1 MMMRLCDQRGMEAA
15 TVPRHLLMG
24 IVLLVVGLS
33 ASSAEAAKA
42 SARLVLL
49 DQWVAQGSPVWL
61 RARLVSGTGSLIQS
75 VIGGERVEFQ
85 VNNQSLGPALTG
97 GDGLAAAR
105 YAPPKTGTYTIKVKL
120 VDNPR
125 YDAEEAE
132 ALLLYGAV
140 PRKVIVV
147 SMEATQTPPKPPRF
161 PFSQPES
168 SKPMPKA
175 AQVLTELSK
184 KYQLIY
190 MQGGE
195 EAQILSTRR
204 WLSEQD
210 FPQAPLFIWR
220 LAEAEEARTDQV
232 AEELGA
238 YQALGRFSLGVTR
251 SFAEAL
257 AFQSLGI
264 PAVVIVEEDEEVEI
278 PKGARTATDWDAVP
292 ALIQ

>member
-1 MMMRLCDQRGMEAA
+1 
-15 TVPRHLLMG
+15 MG
-24 IVLLVVGLS
+24 TVLLVVGFG
-33 ASSAEAAKA
+33 AESAEAGKA
-42 SARLVLL
+42 STRLVLL

-61 RARLVSGTGSLIQS
+61 RARLLSGTGSLIQS
-75 VIGGERVEFQ
+75 VISGERVEFQ
-85 VNNQSLGPALTG
+85 VNGQSLGPVLTG
-97 GDGLAAAR
+97 GDGLAVVR
-105 YAPPKTGTYTIKVKL
+105 YAPSKTGAYTIKAVL
-120 VDNPR
+120 VSNPR
-125 YDAEEAE
+125 YEAEEAE

-147 SMEATQTPPKPPRF
+147 SIESAKTVPEPPRF
-161 PFSQPES
+161 PFSRSEPP
-168 SKPMPKA
+168 KPMPKA
-175 AQVLTELSK
+175 VQVLTELSK

-195 EAQILSTRR
+195 EARFLEIRQ

-210 FPQAPLFIWR
+210 FPKAPLFVWR

-238 YQALGRFSLGVTR
+238 YQALGRFSLGITR
-251 SFAEAL
+251 LPAEAL

-278 PKGARTATDWDAVP
+278 PEGARTVTDWDAVP
-292 ALIQ
+292 ALVK